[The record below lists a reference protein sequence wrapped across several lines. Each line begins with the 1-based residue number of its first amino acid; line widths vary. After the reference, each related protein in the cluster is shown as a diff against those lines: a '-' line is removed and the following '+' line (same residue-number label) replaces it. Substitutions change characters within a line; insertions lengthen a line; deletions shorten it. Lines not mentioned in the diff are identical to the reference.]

1 MAYFKTDSKINIG
14 KHFPAFVLFLRTP
27 THFFQKGRVCL
38 QKTKNPDF
46 TEGPLFVRIFM
57 FAVPL
62 ILTGILQ
69 LLYNAADNIVV
80 GKFSGDPNAL
90 AAVGCTGSL
99 NNLIVTFLISFS
111 VGSSVVIA
119 QNFGAKKEDAVSKA
133 VHTSISIALIG
144 GIVISVLGFFLCERV
159 LIMMGT
165 NPELLPKA
173 KLYTQIICIGIPASA
188 VYNFGATVFRAI
200 GDSKTPLIILA
211 CTGIVNVVFNLIF
224 VIVFN
229 LSVAGVAIAT
239 IISQYLSAFVV
250 IFLLYRSNEC
260 YCFRFRKLGFSMS
273 ILEKMLIIGIPAGI
287 QGILFSI
294 SNVIIQSGVNT
305 FPIEVIS
312 GNTIGATIEGFTY
325 ISMNSFSHATITF
338 AGQNFGAFKFDRVK
352 KVLFYALLQVTAVG
366 IFVGYMEILFARPL
380 SALFVDT
387 TQQNIPLV
395 IDAAAVRIKV
405 ILGTYFL
412 CGVMEVLAGYLRA
425 LGRSFTTMICSL
437 TGACLLRI
445 VWVKFIFVLPA
456 FNSQTGLYIS
466 YPITWLFTCLLLAA
480 FALFTSIKLFRR
492 AKKLNI
498 PEV

>member
-1 MAYFKTDSKINIG
+1 
-14 KHFPAFVLFLRTP
+14 
-27 THFFQKGRVCL
+27 
-38 QKTKNPDF
+38 
-46 TEGPLFVRIFM
+46 
-57 FAVPL
+57 
-62 ILTGILQ
+62 
-69 LLYNAADNIVV
+69 
-80 GKFSGDPNAL
+80 
-90 AAVGCTGSL
+90 
-99 NNLIVTFLISFS
+99 
-111 VGSSVVIA
+111 
-119 QNFGAKKEDAVSKA
+119 
-133 VHTSISIALIG
+133 
-144 GIVISVLGFFLCERV
+144 
-159 LIMMGT
+159 
-165 NPELLPKA
+165 
-173 KLYTQIICIGIPASA
+173 
-188 VYNFGATVFRAI
+188 
-200 GDSKTPLIILA
+200 
-211 CTGIVNVVFNLIF
+211 
-224 VIVFN
+224 
-229 LSVAGVAIAT
+229 
-239 IISQYLSAFVV
+239 
-250 IFLLYRSNEC
+250 
-260 YCFRFRKLGFSMS
+260 MS

-425 LGRSFTTMICSL
+425 LGRSFITMICSL